1 VENETDPERIKA
13 AKRRFHAA
21 VAHHT
26 NNANTQ
32 SVTALEL
39 DELDSRLRDN
49 DNDLPPV
56 ASIAD
61 AADIFDVE
69 GLQNWEIDHLKVRRS
84 LYVYADNGILP
95 PEYRAPMQQY
105 YAARGV
111 RWSDVRISFMNFDPP
126 AHFGFEADVPRAVK
140 DELERRAWDSHIAY
154 RNANRNAN
162 SAAVT
167 NLERAEAR
175 RVDASAVQLVDGLPR
190 VASFHEAVLKLDREE
205 CRVTRTTYAVNEIAK
220 SMTRDHHNVR
230 PTVAE
235 LDEELNA
242 DARNEIVNYFTDHGI
257 NEQNVTFEPR
267 TTDGRTIVWLSYAS
281 RSQAG
286 KDPVIQL
293 TRDDVHAFPGHG
305 IPLSPEKLV
314 PVQKFFADRGVA
326 WRNVRATGVDGY
338 EDPEIQDE
346 TTSWTCWTFRAD
358 VPAAVQRELQNM
370 TRASIAARN
379 GVRARAAAARVVR
392 QRR

>member
-1 VENETDPERIKA
+1 
-13 AKRRFHAA
+13 
-21 VAHHT
+21 
-26 NNANTQ
+26 
-32 SVTALEL
+32 
-39 DELDSRLRDN
+39 
-49 DNDLPPV
+49 
-56 ASIAD
+56 
-61 AADIFDVE
+61 
-69 GLQNWEIDHLKVRRS
+69 
-84 LYVYADNGILP
+84 
-95 PEYRAPMQQY
+95 M
-105 YAARGV
+105 
-111 RWSDVRISFMNFDPP
+111 SFSNIDPP
-126 AHFGFEADVPRAVK
+126 AYFGFVADVPRAVK
-140 DELERRAWDSHIAY
+140 DELDRRAWQRYREQRDAY
-154 RNANRNAN
+154 NDANRNAN
-162 SAAVT
+162 PAAVT
-167 NLERAEAR
+167 NLERAP
-175 RVDASAVQLVDGLPR
+175 ASAVQLVDGLPR

-205 CRVTRTTYAVNEIAK
+205 CRVTRTPYAVNEIAK

-358 VPAAVQRELQNM
+358 VPADIQRELQRM
-370 TRASIAARN
+370 TRASLAARN
-379 GVRARAAAARVVR
+379 GVRARAAARVVR
-392 QRR
+392 ASRS